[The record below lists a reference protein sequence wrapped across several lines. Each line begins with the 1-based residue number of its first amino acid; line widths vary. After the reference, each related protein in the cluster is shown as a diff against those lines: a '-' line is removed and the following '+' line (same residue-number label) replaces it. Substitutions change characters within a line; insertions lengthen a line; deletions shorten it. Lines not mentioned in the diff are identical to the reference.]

1 MIRSPPD
8 VFSLFLSLA
17 LAAASSN
24 ADEAFKL
31 FEQSEKLYREG
42 KFLEAAELLDRA
54 YTLDPE
60 PTLLFN
66 RARALESAGDL
77 EAAVSVYTLYL
88 EKNPK
93 AGDRLTIERRV
104 ETMRGQIAER
114 AELQRLREEEAK
126 RRERERV
133 AAKKLEVAPPSVVA
147 PPVVVEPARSS
158 NAAPWIVAGVGA
170 AGVIAG
176 TVLGV
181 IASGKKNSADE
192 EPVQLRASELA
203 DSAGSFQT
211 GANVAF
217 VAGGVIAAGGL
228 VWALID

>member
-1 MIRSPPD
+1 M
-8 VFSLFLSLA
+8 FSLFLSLA

-42 KFLEAAELLDRA
+42 KFLEAADLLDRA

-66 RARALESAGDL
+66 RARALESAGEL
-77 EAAVSVYTLYL
+77 EEAVAVYTLYL

-93 AGDRLTIERRV
+93 AGDRLTVERRV

-114 AELQRLREEEAK
+114 RELQRLREEEAR
-126 RRERERV
+126 RRESER
-133 AAKKLEVAPPSVVA
+133 AASKKLEAAPPPLVA
-147 PPVVVEPARSS
+147 PPVVVEPANDRS
-158 NAAPWIVAGVGA
+158 AAPWIVAGAGV

-181 IASGKKNSADE
+181 LASGKKSSADE
-192 EPVQLRASELA
+192 EPVQLRAAELA
-203 DSAGSFQT
+203 DSASGLQT

-228 VWALID
+228 VWALVD